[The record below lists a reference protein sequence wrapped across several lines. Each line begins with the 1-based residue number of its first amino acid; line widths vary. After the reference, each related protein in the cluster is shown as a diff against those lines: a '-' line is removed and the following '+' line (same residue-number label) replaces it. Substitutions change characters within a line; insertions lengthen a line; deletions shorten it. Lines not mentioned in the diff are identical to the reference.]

1 MFRHP
6 HHGPIGLRAI
16 LTVLGLTCLVLSIV
30 VIVGCAKKSSEATA
44 SRRDITAYLPAEGK
58 VVAQASARADIY
70 SPYEVPVEK
79 IYVTVG
85 KTVSRGE
92 ALILFS
98 APQTQAYYDQ
108 ARTALVQAQT
118 ALDQARKQFSQD
130 LRSAQKQLAVSRS
143 TERKARVTASNTP
156 SPLEGADQSASDS
169 PDAGVSS
176 ANRQADEQAVI
187 DAQARMAEGLVAY
200 QQAVDAAQEQF
211 DAAQAGSKSAQVK
224 SPITGTVLAIN
235 VSVGKT
241 PNPRD
246 KKPLVTVVNLEALKV
261 AAGIAKDRLS
271 MLSPK
276 NLALVTVKEVPNV
289 DFPGSLD
296 EIYSEKAGFL
306 QGQKY
311 VALVDFKNTKG
322 QAKPGMDAT
331 VSIKIGEV
339 HDVLAV
345 PANTVYQV
353 DKQYAVKL
361 REGKEWHQRIVEI
374 GLSDGNYTQIKSG
387 LKEEDVVMTNP

>member
-1 MFRHP
+1 MLRHLQR
-6 HHGPIGLRAI
+6 GPIGVRAI
-16 LTVLGLTCLVLSIV
+16 LPVLGLFCLVLSAL
-30 VIVGCAKKSSEATA
+30 VIAGCAKQSSEATA
-44 SRRDITAYLPAEGK
+44 GRRDITAYLPAQGM

-85 KTVSRGE
+85 KNVRLGE
-92 ALILFS
+92 TLIVFS
-98 APQTQAYYDQ
+98 APQNQAYYDQ
-108 ARTALVQAQT
+108 ARTALVQAQK
-118 ALDQARKQFSQD
+118 ALDQARRQFGQE
-130 LRSAQKQLAVSRS
+130 LRAAQKQLAVSRS
-143 TERKARVTASNTP
+143 TERKARVTASNP
-156 SPLEGADQSASDS
+156 SSPPAGGDQSASTP
-169 PDAGVSS
+169 PDTAVSS

-200 QQAVDAAQEQF
+200 QQAVAAAQEQF
-211 DAAQAGSKSAQVK
+211 DAAQAGSKSAEVK
-224 SPITGTVLAIN
+224 SPIAGTVLAVN
-235 VSVGKT
+235 VSVGKA
-241 PNPRD
+241 PDPRD

-261 AAGIAKDRLS
+261 AAGIAEDRLG
-271 MLSPK
+271 LLRPR
-276 NLALVTVKEVPNV
+276 NPALVTLKEVPNV
-289 DFPGSLD
+289 EFSGSLD

-306 QGQKY
+306 RGQKY
-311 VALVDFKNTKG
+311 VALVDLKNTQG

-361 REGKEWHQRIVEI
+361 REGKEWRQRIVEI
-374 GLSDGNYTQIKSG
+374 GLSDGKYTQIKSG
-387 LKEEDVVMTNP
+387 LEERDVVMTNP